1 MQALV
6 LAGGEGTRLR
16 PLTYT
21 MPKPV
26 MPLAGRPFLS
36 FMLDWA
42 RLHGVDEVILSCGFM
57 SDGVRRVLGDIY
69 DGMRLRYV
77 VEREPLGT
85 AGPVRLAYDQGVLE
99 ERLLVLNGDV
109 LTDMDLTAE
118 LAQHER
124 SGARVTLALYGVED
138 TSSYG
143 VVPTDDEGRVE
154 AFLEKTADPPT
165 NRINAGAYVV
175 ERSVVGERIPA
186 GRPVSFEREVF
197 PGLVGEGLYG
207 YPAAGY
213 WIDIGTP
220 ERYLEATWDLLAGNP
235 RSSLPPR
242 DETGSLVGDGCLL
255 SGAHVGPQSVLGRNC
270 SVGTDARV
278 ERSVLHDRVLVGADA
293 AVVESVLAERVRVG
307 ERARVDPG
315 AVAGAGALIGDEAVV
330 GEGARLDPGT
340 RVAAGATVEPG
351 AKIEATEGVR

>member
-57 SDGVRRVLGDIY
+57 SDDVRRVLGDIY

-124 SGARVTLALYGVED
+124 TGARVTLALYGVED
-138 TSSYG
+138 TTSYG
-143 VVPTDDEGRVE
+143 VVPTDDDGRVE

-186 GRPVSFEREVF
+186 DRPVSFEREVF
-197 PGLVGEGLYG
+197 PGLVGDGLFG

-220 ERYLEATWDLLAGNP
+220 ERYLEATWDLLAGHP

-242 DETGSLVGDGCLL
+242 DETGSLVGEGCLL

>member
-1 MQALV
+1 VQALV

-21 MPKPV
+21 TPKPV
-26 MPLAGRPFLS
+26 LPLAGRPFLS

-42 RLHGVDEVILSCGFM
+42 RLHGVDEVILSCGFL
-57 SDGVRRVLGDIY
+57 SDDVRRVLGDIY

-77 VEREPLGT
+77 IEEEPLGT

-109 LTDMDLTAE
+109 LTDIDLTAE

-124 SGARVTLALYGVED
+124 TGADVTLALYAVED
-138 TSSYG
+138 TSAYG

-154 AFLEKTADPPT
+154 AFLEKPQDPPT

-175 ERSVVGERIPA
+175 ERTVVGERIPA

-220 ERYLEATWDLLAGNP
+220 ERYLEATWDLLAGHP
-235 RSSLPPR
+235 RSTLPPR
-242 DETGSLVGDGCLL
+242 DETGSLVSEDCLV
-255 SGAHVGPQSVLGRNC
+255 SGAHVGPQTVLGRNC

-307 ERARVDPG
+307 ERARIDPG
-315 AVAGAGALIGDEAVV
+315 AVVGAGASIGEGAAV
-330 GEGARLDPGT
+330 GERARLDPGT
-340 RVAAGATVEPG
+340 RVEQGATVEPG
-351 AKIEATEGVR
+351 AWIEAAEEVR

>member
-42 RLHGVDEVILSCGFM
+42 RLHRVDEVILSCGFM
-57 SDGVRRVLGDIY
+57 SDDVRRVLGDIY

-124 SGARVTLALYGVED
+124 TGARVTLALYGVED

-143 VVPTDDEGRVE
+143 VVPTDDDGQVE

-175 ERSVVGERIPA
+175 ERSVVGDRIPA

-207 YPAAGY
+207 YSAAGY

-220 ERYLEATWDLLAGNP
+220 ERYLEATWDLLAGHP

-242 DETGSLVGDGCLL
+242 DETGSLVGEGCLL

-315 AVAGAGALIGDEAVV
+315 AVAGAGAVIGDEAVV

-340 RVAAGATVEPG
+340 RVAAGAAVEPG
-351 AKIEATEGVR
+351 TKIEATEGVR

>member
-57 SDGVRRVLGDIY
+57 SDDVRRVLGDIY

-124 SGARVTLALYGVED
+124 TGARVTLALYGVED
-138 TSSYG
+138 TTSYG
-143 VVPTDDEGRVE
+143 VVPTDDDGRVE

-186 GRPVSFEREVF
+186 DRPVSFEREVF
-197 PGLVGEGLYG
+197 PGLVGDGLYG

-220 ERYLEATWDLLAGNP
+220 ERYLEATWDLLAGHP

-242 DETGSLVGDGCLL
+242 DETGSLVGEGCLL